1 MKEVIKLEIE
11 SVREKIKFYRNI
23 FLALV
28 IGIVSSFYNLIKD
41 NSENMSLYSMIY
53 LGIIISFIILFRLKL
68 LEDEENDYIEKYK
81 RIEND
86 NL

>member
-23 FLALV
+23 FLALL
-28 IGIVSSFYNLIKD
+28 IGLVSSFYNLIKD
-41 NSENMSLYSMIY
+41 YSENISLYSMIY
-53 LGIIISFIILFRLKL
+53 VGVIISFIILFRLKL
-68 LEDEENDYIEKYK
+68 LEAEENEYIEKYK

>member
-11 SVREKIKFYRNI
+11 SVREKIKFYRNVL
-23 FLALV
+23 LALL
-28 IGIVSSFYNLIKD
+28 IGLVSSFYNLIKD
-41 NSENMSLYSMIY
+41 YSENISLYSMIY
-53 LGIIISFIILFRLKL
+53 VGVIISFIILFRLKL
-68 LEDEENDYIEKYK
+68 LEAEENEYIEKYK